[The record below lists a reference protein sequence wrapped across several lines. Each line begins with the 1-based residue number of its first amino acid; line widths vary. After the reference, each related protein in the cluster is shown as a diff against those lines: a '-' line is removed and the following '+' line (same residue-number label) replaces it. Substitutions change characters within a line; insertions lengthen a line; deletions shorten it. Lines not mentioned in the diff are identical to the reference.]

1 MPARLSSAGRYSG
14 DVDRRS
20 QNRRRFRS
28 RAVAQKLNSLRDIVE
43 SSPQLRN
50 LRRLNLHGE
59 ESKASGVAEPLGPS
73 LWDWNQVERVLVVKL
88 RSIGDTV
95 LSTPSLFALKRFL
108 PNATID
114 ILLEDWVAPVLEGHP
129 HLDNILTVVKGST
142 TSRARLIPRLRSKR
156 YDVVY
161 NLHGGSTATLLARA
175 SGAKHRVGYA
185 TYQHARLHNHIAP
198 SPLLLWSQA
207 KVHSV
212 EQQLGLLGWTGV
224 PVTDRPR
231 TLLHV
236 TDKAAD
242 DVTAKLAALGLDHIP
257 FAVMHPAAA
266 FATKQWQAQ
275 NFGRV
280 VDEFKRLGLPVVVIT
295 TESEAHLVSEIRSNT
310 SNEVQALTNLSLPEI
325 TALLSRARLFVG
337 NDSGIAHMAAAVGT
351 PSVVIFGSSNRAHW
365 SPWTQGAAEVVFEE
379 MECQPC
385 HGYYCEKF
393 DEPEC
398 IKRVPVERVSAT
410 IERVLRAT

>member
-1 MPARLSSAGRYSG
+1 
-14 DVDRRS
+14 
-20 QNRRRFRS
+20 
-28 RAVAQKLNSLRDIVE
+28 LNSLRDIVE

-50 LRRLNLHGE
+50 LRTLNLEGGN
-59 ESKASGVAEPLGPS
+59 AGGADIPEPLGPS
-73 LWDWNQVERVLVVKL
+73 LWNWDQVERVLVVKL

-108 PNATID
+108 PNASID

-129 HLDNILTVVKGST
+129 HIDNVITVTKGST
-142 TSRARLIPRLRSKR
+142 TSRARLVPRLRANR

-161 NLHGGSTATLLARA
+161 NLHGGSTATMLARA

-185 TYQHARLHNHIAP
+185 TYQYARLHNHIAP
-198 SPLLLWSQA
+198 SPLTLWSQA

-224 PVTDRPR
+224 PVNDRPP
-231 TLLHV
+231 TFLTV
-236 TDKAAD
+236 TNEAAD
-242 DVTAKLAALGLDHIP
+242 SIADKLVTLGLDQTP
-257 FAVMHPAAA
+257 FVILHPAAA

-275 NFGRV
+275 NFARV
-280 VDEFKRLGLPVVVIT
+280 VDELKRLGFPVLVIT
-295 TESEAHLVSEIRSNT
+295 TENEANIVSEIRGGT
-310 SNEVQALTNLSLPEI
+310 SGEVKALTNLSLPEI

-337 NDSGIAHMAAAVGT
+337 NDSGIAHMAAAVNA

-365 SPWTQGAAEVVFEE
+365 SPWTRNAAEVVFEE
-379 MECQPC
+379 MDCQPC

-398 IKRVPVERVSAT
+398 IKRVPVERVTAT
-410 IERVLRAT
+410 IERVLRASS